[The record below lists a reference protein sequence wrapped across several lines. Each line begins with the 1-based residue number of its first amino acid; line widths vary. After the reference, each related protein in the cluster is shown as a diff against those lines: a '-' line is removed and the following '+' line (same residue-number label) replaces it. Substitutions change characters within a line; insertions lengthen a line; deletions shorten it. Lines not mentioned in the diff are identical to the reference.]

1 MSEMNEMR
9 KIKIA
14 QIGINRY
21 SHAPE
26 IFHTLKIHPELF
38 ELVGKKR
45 GLLMSGGIVNHERC
59 ADMLLEEFRSAKIG
73 KITLE
78 EPNA

>member
-1 MSEMNEMR
+1 MILCAKLMQCAPREFTERYKLSLDEANELDS
-9 KIKIA
+9 
-14 QIGINRY
+14 Y
-21 SHAPE
+21 
-26 IFHTLKIHPELF
+26 ELF

-45 GLLMSGGIVNHERC
+45 GLLMSGGVVNHERC

-78 EPNA
+78 EPDA